1 MKVVLLLNTAEGE
14 MLTEN
19 LPFKVTICRLQKHVE
34 KLRQASLYLNA
45 VCLNCGIAVTG

>member
-34 KLRQASLYLNA
+34 KLRQASLYLRHS
-45 VCLNCGIAVTG
+45 VSQLWVAVTG